1 MNEFV
6 AGVHNLQSYVGDIA
20 GQKQNEAD
28 IARKFMDYPLRRI
41 QKCAQ
46 IEIMEAEAK
55 PNSGKSSRRLKI
67 SIIKMDLGPSGL
79 SA

>member
-1 MNEFV
+1 
-6 AGVHNLQSYVGDIA
+6 
-20 GQKQNEAD
+20 
-28 IARKFMDYPLRRI
+28 MDYPLRRI